1 MSKKRR
7 GLGRG
12 LSALIGDTAALNAPN
27 ETGADT
33 GDGAQQTGGAQ
44 IVPNVNKAVS
54 LKGFQWLGTDQL
66 KPGRGQPRQ
75 EFPEEALRELAN
87 SLKEKGVLQP
97 LLVRPDGDEGGSYE
111 IVAGERRWRAAQM
124 AGLHELPV
132 IVRPFSDAE
141 ALEIGIIENVQRV
154 DLNPVEEANAF
165 RRLMDEFGYTQ
176 ATLSK
181 VLGKS
186 RSHIANILRVNSASE
201 LIRGFLTD
209 GSMVLGHARAV
220 LAHDN
225 ADALAQKI
233 VDEGLSVRAVEK
245 MLADKNDD
253 GDDIFSPHADSAS
266 GGGDYIRKDAN
277 TLALEKTLEEQ
288 LGLKINIKHR
298 GEGGALTVS
307 YKSLE
312 QLDDIVRRLVM
323 NAPEL

>member
-1 MSKKRR
+1 MKKKRR

-12 LSALIGDTAALNAPN
+12 LSALIGDAALDAPN
-27 ETGADT
+27 ETGGDNET
-33 GDGAQQTGGAQ
+33 GQASKTGGVQ
-44 IVPNVNKAVS
+44 IIPDTKNATT

-66 KPGRGQPRQ
+66 KPGAGQPRQ
-75 EFPEEALRELAN
+75 EFPEEALQELAS

-97 LLVRPDGDEGGSYE
+97 LLVRPAGGESGSYE
-111 IVAGERRWRAAQM
+111 IVAGERRWRAAQI

-132 IVRPFSDAE
+132 IVRPLSDAE
-141 ALEIGIIENVQRV
+141 ALEIGIIENVQRM
-154 DLNPVEEANAF
+154 DLNPIEEAQAF

-176 ATLSK
+176 TTLSK

-186 RSHIANILRVNSASE
+186 RSHIANILRLNSASE

-233 VDEGLSVRAVEK
+233 VDEGLTVRAVEK
-245 MLADKNDD
+245 MLAKKDNDD
-253 GDDIFSPHADSAS
+253 DDTFS
-266 GGGDYIRKDAN
+266 GGSGRSYSAKDAN
-277 TLALEKTLEEQ
+277 TRALERTLEEQ
-288 LGLKINIKHR
+288 LGLKTNITHR
-298 GEGGALTVS
+298 GEGGALTIS

-312 QLDDIVRRLVM
+312 QLDDIVRRLVL